1 MPRVS
6 HATKAAAKAA
16 QFASPYALGVI
27 QAILLNLQK
36 PLLAPKTP
44 YNDEQ
49 GQRCASTSPEPTAM
63 GT

>member
-16 QFASPYALGVI
+16 QFASTYALGVI

-36 PLLAPKTP
+36 PLLAPKLP

-49 GQRCASTSPEPTAM
+49 GQRCANILPKPTAIS
-63 GT
+63 T